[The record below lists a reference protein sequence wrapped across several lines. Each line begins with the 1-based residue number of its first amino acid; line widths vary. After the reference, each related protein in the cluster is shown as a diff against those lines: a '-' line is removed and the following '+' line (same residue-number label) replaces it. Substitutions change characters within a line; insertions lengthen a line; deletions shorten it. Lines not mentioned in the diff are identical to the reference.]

1 MNTHIDHPDVLIGSG
16 VMSANLGKAFMATNN
31 TNNAKKV
38 RSEIYPFATSV
49 PFVANPVRPFCVSRV
64 FRG

>member
-16 VMSANLGKAFMATNN
+16 VMSANLGKAFMATK
-31 TNNAKKV
+31 NAKKV

-49 PFVANPVRPFCVSRV
+49 PFVANPVCPFCVSRV